1 MTDTTV
7 TKLNIAGMHCA
18 SCALL
23 IQKSLEDVKGVEF
36 ASVNYAAKSAVI
48 KHNSDIDALKS
59 AVEMSGYQVV
69 ATKPSDLVDAA
80 AWRSRFLLS
89 LLFTLPL
96 FVAMVYPIPYIFP
109 VAIALTVSNILF
121 TGRYFFLGF
130 WSALRLKTF
139 TMDSLIAIGV
149 ASAFIFSLM
158 MGTFHYF
165 EVASSLI
172 VFVSLGKWLES
183 LAKSATSTAVQ
194 KLLDLSPPVV
204 HLKSGSKITDVP
216 LMAAKKGDVLLI
228 KPGETVPLDGSI
240 IDGRT
245 SLDQAS
251 ITGESMPVD
260 KNVGDQIYAGTIN
273 LDGAIEIK
281 VTADSRNTLLSKIIK
296 LVEDSQSSRAPIQNL
311 ADQISS
317 IFVPTVLVLSLLTF
331 IAWKFL
337 LTSSL
342 EVAVVHA
349 LSVIVIAC
357 PCALGLATPTVL
369 MVASGV
375 AARLGLL
382 IKGGEALETA
392 ANIKTL
398 VFDKTGTITLNQPQ
412 VDKFT
417 NLSDKKDT
425 EILSIV
431 YALESHSSHPLA
443 QAITKF
449 IMAPQDS
456 FTPTNY
462 TNIPGRGIEAN
473 INKTKYFFGKSSK
486 YSFALVANKK
496 VLGFFDIS
504 DTIRPESISVFKE
517 LSKKFTLYL
526 LTGDTRPR
534 ALQIAASLNLPESQ
548 VYSEVLPDQKQQII
562 KQLQADISPL
572 SSKGGARRAGGF
584 KVAFVGDGINDSPSL
599 VQSDLGIAL
608 GGGSD
613 IAIESGDVVIMNQ
626 NLNSLPLLFSLSRAS
641 INKIKQNLFFSL
653 VYNVVF
659 IPVAAG
665 VLSPFG
671 LTLRPEFAALAMSLS
686 SISVV
691 LNSLSLN
698 SFKIKN

>member
-1 MTDTTV
+1 MTTTTV

-23 IQKSLEDVKGVEF
+23 IQKSLEDVKGVES

-59 AVEMSGYQVV
+59 AVKMAGYQVV
-69 ATKPSDLVDAA
+69 INKPSDLLDAV
-80 AWRSRFLLS
+80 AWRSRFFLS
-89 LLFTLPL
+89 LVFTLPL

-109 VAIALTVSNILF
+109 IAIVLTILNILF
-121 TGRYFFLGF
+121 TGRHFFLGF

-183 LAKSATSTAVQ
+183 LAKARTSTAVQ

-204 HLKSGSKITDVP
+204 HLKSGTKITDIP
-216 LMAAKKGDVLLI
+216 LMDAKKGDVLLI

-240 IDGRT
+240 VDGHT
-245 SLDQAS
+245 SLDQAA
-251 ITGESMPVD
+251 ITGESLPVD
-260 KNVGDQIYAGTIN
+260 KNIGDQIFAGTIN
-273 LDGAIEIK
+273 LDGAIEIT
-281 VTADSRNTLLSKIIK
+281 VTADSSNTLLSKIIK

-311 ADQISS
+311 ADKISA
-317 IFVPTVLVLSLLTF
+317 IFVPAVLIIATGTFLIWYFVFHSTLEFSVLSF
-331 IAWKFL
+331 
-337 LTSSL
+337 
-342 EVAVVHA
+342 

-392 ANIKTL
+392 ANINTL

-417 NLSDKKDT
+417 NLSDKKDE
-425 EILSIV
+425 EILSLV
-431 YALESHSSHPLA
+431 YALESRSSHPLA

-449 IMAPQDS
+449 IMAPQDAL
-456 FTPTNY
+456 TPTNY
-462 TNIPGRGIEAN
+462 INIPGKGVEAT
-473 INKTKYFFGKSSK
+473 INKTKYFFGKAGK
-486 YSFALVANKK
+486 YSFALVANKTT
-496 VLGFFDIS
+496 LGFFDIS
-504 DTIRPESISVFKE
+504 DTIRPESVSVFKE

-534 ALQIAASLNLPESQ
+534 ALQIASSLNLPESQ
-548 VYSEVLPDQKQQII
+548 VYSEVLPDGKQVII
-562 KQLQADISPL
+562 KELQQ
-572 SSKGGARRAGGF
+572 KT

-698 SFKIKN
+698 RFNVKN